1 VPRKVVDLEL
11 SEGIRAIWACER
23 YDWIHVLVRYHGHP
37 IGWVLI
43 NNGNLASVFSSEQ
56 VRYNIADQLGWE
68 LIWHVLGK
76 KSNEQLHG
84 SVSLKPISVIVCTRD
99 RARQLEK
106 CLKRL
111 LAIDYPEYEIIVVDN
126 ASSNDE
132 TYRLV
137 GNLPV
142 HYVFEEKPGLN
153 WARNRGISEARYGII
168 AFTDDDARPDTYW
181 LRSMN
186 AAFVDQEVM
195 AVTGLVAPKE
205 LETSAQ
211 IYFELGYGGLINELK
226 HKVIQRDLLS
236 MRELLWASGFGVG
249 ANMAFRREVL
259 ELIGVFDVALDVGTP
274 SASGG
279 DMEMLHRL
287 VAAGYT
293 LVYDPGVLVWHLH
306 RRDITSLPRQFRD
319 YATGFG
325 CYLITSARNH
335 TVGFS
340 AILLFA
346 LRDWLGWWILRRF
359 VRPGWFPR
367 RLILSELLG
376 ALRSPLAY
384 RAAKTHAKQI
394 ARMSQVQ

>member
-1 VPRKVVDLEL
+1 MPRKVVELEL

-23 YDWIHVLVRYHGHP
+23 YDWIHVLVRHQGHP
-37 IGWVLI
+37 IGWVVI

-56 VRYNIADQLGWE
+56 IRYNIADQLGWE

-76 KSNEQLHG
+76 KSNEQPRG
-84 SVSLKPISVIVCTRD
+84 SVSPKPISVIVCTRD
-99 RARQLEK
+99 RTRQLEK

-126 ASSNDE
+126 EPSNDE
-132 TYRLV
+132 TYTLV
-137 GNLPV
+137 ANLPV
-142 HYVFEEKPGLN
+142 RYVREGRPGLN

-168 AFTDDDARPDTYW
+168 AFTDDDARPDIYW

-186 AAFVDQEVM
+186 AAFADQEVM

-274 SASGG
+274 SGSGG

-306 RRDITSLPRQFRD
+306 RRDINSLPRQFRD

-325 CYLITSARNH
+325 CYLIASAKNH
-335 TVGFS
+335 TVGLS
-340 AILLFA
+340 AVLLFI
-346 LRDWLGWWILRRF
+346 LRDWLGWWILRRLL
-359 VRPGWFPR
+359 RPGQFPR
-367 RLILSELLG
+367 RLVLSELLG
-376 ALRSPLAY
+376 ALKSPLAY
-384 RAAKTHAKQI
+384 RAAQTHAKRI
-394 ARMSQVQ
+394 ARLTQVQ